1 MQVEKQTQSVQ
12 ARGQHTY
19 ASKKEEIAANAKR
32 WMSEEAMVA
41 FRRYIESKDD
51 LKVLHVCSKMLFIV
65 GTIENY
71 D

>member
-1 MQVEKQTQSVQ
+1 MKVGKQTQSVQ

-19 ASKKEEIAANAKR
+19 ASKEEEIAANAKR

-41 FRRYIESKDD
+41 FTRYIESKDD
-51 LKVLHVCSKMLFIV
+51 LKVLHACPKIFLIV
-65 GTIENY
+65 GTIEEY